1 MRNTDVNYYALS
13 EFHGHCAR
21 LPGAT
26 APHVVRRLP
35 LAFIFRAFGAEHRNQ
50 VMVECDH
57 HEDIMRMSSPQIEI
71 DDLTALI
78 RESMAQPK
86 DDEKPASTT
95 PAPPGS
101 PILKL
106 QPDFEHRSDHHYHI
120 NDLLCFHDRTLVQ
133 AAYRAIL
140 KRSPDETEFQREVKR
155 LRSGEFNKIDLLASL
170 RFSTEGRAKHV
181 QVDGLLKPA
190 LVRRLGQVPVV
201 GYVIRLGI
209 AFLRLP
215 NLVRDQRQFSSH
227 VLAQH
232 EQIADFVNV
241 LSTRITESHHE
252 LTRLSDAL
260 SQHVNTFASQ
270 QAELQRAAD
279 ARFSQ
284 LDQRLDAFETDSNE
298 QLEALRAQMQNL
310 LEKERVERQ
319 ANLAQ
324 LLSEQQSLLSTT
336 RYELESKQSELHS
349 EIARLQLQLKHSR
362 SQITVYDERLRA
374 LSTGE
379 GSVSPTIQPV
389 PIDAHHLDAFYAEL
403 EDRFRGTR
411 EDIKER
417 FQVYLAYIYE
427 SAPVIDLGCGRG
439 EWLELLSET
448 GIEAHGVD
456 TNRIQVEE
464 CRTRGLNVSEEDFIA
479 HLRGLADGTAGAI
492 TGFHIIE
499 HVPLD
504 VLITLV
510 SEVMRV
516 LRPGGVVI
524 FETPNP
530 ENVLVGSQYFYLD
543 PTHRHP
549 LPSELMEFLLDSRG
563 FDKIEILNLHPWDS
577 AKLAGTD
584 ELTARFN
591 TYFYGPMDY
600 AIVGR
605 KVSA

>member
-1 MRNTDVNYYALS
+1 
-13 EFHGHCAR
+13 
-21 LPGAT
+21 
-26 APHVVRRLP
+26 
-35 LAFIFRAFGAEHRNQ
+35 
-50 VMVECDH
+50 
-57 HEDIMRMSSPQIEI
+57 MRMSSPQIEI

-78 RESMAQPK
+78 RESIATQSKP
-86 DDEKPASTT
+86 DKPAHVA
-95 PAPPGS
+95 APSVPIPGS
-101 PILKL
+101 PSLKL
-106 QPDFEHRSDHHYHI
+106 QPDFEPRSDHHYHI
-120 NDLLCFHDRTLVQ
+120 NDLLCFHDRTFVH

-140 KRSPDETEFQREVKR
+140 KRSPDETEFHRELKH
-155 LRSGEFNKIDLLASL
+155 LRSGELNKIDLLASL
-170 RFSTEGRAKHV
+170 RFSPEGRAKKV
-181 QVDGLLKPA
+181 RLDGLLKPA
-190 LVRRLGQVPVV
+190 LIRRLGHAPII
-201 GYVIRLGI
+201 GYGIRLGI

-215 NLVRDQRQFSSH
+215 NLIRDQRQFSSH

-241 LSTRITESHHE
+241 LSTRITESHQD
-252 LTRLSDAL
+252 LARLSEAL
-260 SQHVNTFASQ
+260 SQHVKTFVSEQQALAMQ
-270 QAELQRAAD
+270 QAELGHAAN

-284 LDQRLDAFETDSNE
+284 LDQRLDTLETSTSE
-298 QLEALRAQMQNL
+298 QLEAL
-310 LEKERVERQ
+310 
-319 ANLAQ
+319 LAQ
-324 LLSEQQSLLSTT
+324 LETERADRQTALTQFLSEQQALLSAT
-336 RYELESKQSELHS
+336 RNELESKRSELHS
-349 EIARLQLQLKHSR
+349 NIARLQLQLQHSR
-362 SQITVYDERLRA
+362 SEITIHDERIRV
-374 LSTGE
+374 LSGHHP
-379 GSVSPTIQPV
+379 SVPPTIPQESV
-389 PIDAHHLDAFYAEL
+389 DAHRLDAFYAQL

-411 EDIKER
+411 EEIKER
-417 FQVYLAYIYE
+417 FQVYLPYINE
-427 SAPVIDLGCGRG
+427 SAPVVDLGCGRG

-448 GIEAHGVD
+448 GVEASGVD
-456 TNRIQVEE
+456 TNRVQVEE
-464 CRTRGLNVSEEDFIA
+464 CRNRGLNVSEEDFII
-479 HLRGLADGTAGAI
+479 HLRGLADASAGAV

-499 HVPLD
+499 HVSLD

-577 AKLAGTD
+577 AKLAED
-584 ELTARFN
+584 NELTARFN